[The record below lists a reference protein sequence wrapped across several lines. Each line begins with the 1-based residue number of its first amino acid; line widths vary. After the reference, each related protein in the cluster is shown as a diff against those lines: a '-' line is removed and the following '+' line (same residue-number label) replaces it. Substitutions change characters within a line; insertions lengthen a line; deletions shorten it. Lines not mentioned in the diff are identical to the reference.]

1 MGVPY
6 DLEKGEL
13 KLTRR
18 SRDFTTPNKVGI
30 RCNNLKADIADNI
43 LAQTCSALCTDKNK
57 AINKTVRNKEV
68 FSPITI
74 TATLGIL

>member
-1 MGVPY
+1 MGCY
-6 DLEKGEL
+6 NLEKGEL

-30 RCNNLKADIADNI
+30 RCNDLKADIADNI

-57 AINKTVRNKEV
+57 AINMTVRNKEV

-74 TATLGIL
+74 TATLGKL

>member
-1 MGVPY
+1 MGCY
-6 DLEKGEL
+6 NLEKGEL

-30 RCNNLKADIADNI
+30 RCNDLKADIADNI
-43 LAQTCSALCTDKNK
+43 LAQTYSALCTDKNK

-74 TATLGIL
+74 TATLGKL